1 MISAVADTIATFAQ
15 SLVSVVFTAVP
26 VAGIEINLIVVW
38 LAAAMLFFTV
48 RLGFINVRAFGL
60 AVALVRGRHREDDG
74 PGEISHFQALATAL
88 SGTVGLGNV
97 AGVAIAIATGGP
109 GAAFWMVLLGFFA
122 MSLKCAEVTLG
133 VKYRRTLDDG
143 HVSGGPM
150 WTLRYGLA
158 EIGLPRLGRL
168 LGVVYAVFALFAFM
182 QIIQVNQS
190 YAQLRI
196 VLDLGDD
203 LRPALAYG
211 VIIAVLSALV
221 LIGGVR
227 SLARVTSAIVPF
239 MCVLY
244 LVGVVIVLGINA
256 DRILPALSLI
266 VHDAFA
272 PQAVAGGI
280 VGSFVAG
287 MRRAVFS
294 NEAGI
299 GTAAIAHAPVRTRE
313 PASEGIVALLEPFV
327 DTIVLCSAT
336 ALVIV
341 VTGAWQGGEQDIA
354 MASAAFGTVASWF
367 PAVLAVV
374 VCLFAF
380 STILAVGY
388 YGLQVWGFLVGFAP
402 WKERLYL
409 AAFCGCLPFGAIIDV
424 TTVVNLVDSFFFLL
438 SVPNLIGLYLLSGV
452 VRRECDAYF
461 RKTR

>member
-48 RLGFINVRAFGL
+48 RLGFINVRGFGL

-122 MSLKCAEVTLG
+122 RSLKCAEVTLG

-299 GTAAIAHAPVRTRE
+299 GTAAIAHAPVRTR
-313 PASEGIVALLEPFV
+313 
-327 DTIVLCSAT
+327 
-336 ALVIV
+336 
-341 VTGAWQGGEQDIA
+341 
-354 MASAAFGTVASWF
+354 
-367 PAVLAVV
+367 
-374 VCLFAF
+374 
-380 STILAVGY
+380 
-388 YGLQVWGFLVGFAP
+388 
-402 WKERLYL
+402 
-409 AAFCGCLPFGAIIDV
+409 
-424 TTVVNLVDSFFFLL
+424 
-438 SVPNLIGLYLLSGV
+438 
-452 VRRECDAYF
+452 
-461 RKTR
+461 